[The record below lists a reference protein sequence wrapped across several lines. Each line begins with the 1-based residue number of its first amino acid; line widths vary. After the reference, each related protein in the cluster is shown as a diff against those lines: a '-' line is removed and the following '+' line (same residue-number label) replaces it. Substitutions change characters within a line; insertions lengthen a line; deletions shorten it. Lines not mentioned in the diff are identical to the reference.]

1 MPPNLRVVIFGDQG
15 ADEKHVLPVLD
26 MAKNFGAEMIIHAG
40 DFDYI
45 DTPSI
50 FFKFVDSMGEGFPY
64 FTTIGNHDLIK
75 WDGEDGYKAGLL
87 ERLPKIQDAVC
98 WGEIG
103 VNMACSFKGLLFV
116 LSGVGTKGQAHVE
129 FMNEVFTTHP
139 SVWKICNWHKNQ
151 RLYQVGGKS
160 DEVGYE
166 MYDQCGQHGAIL
178 ATAHEH
184 SYCRTKQMEGG
195 FAYSEFDFRESLPDQ
210 IVLAQNKSVCWV
222 SGVGGLSVRGYY
234 ENLQNNPWWAATASS
249 FTGLNYGALFCTFN
263 KFGVLRNAECYFEDI
278 SGVVWDHFHIFSNN
292 SANETTQS
300 YKSPN
305 YRTIDVQVQ
314 SPSDEVHWNFQGNE
328 HLFLSHSSS
337 QQNITN
343 YFRFRGLD
351 LSMEEHSVV
360 KTHFQVYGAQDI
372 QGSAD
377 LFLSLCLPDNSSCT
391 SEILWKH
398 NDPDKG
404 EKSEVWISRDISPLF
419 TELYLLHQS
428 SFSSTLDSVIV
439 VVRGIGETREVVSI
453 LKDHCLGPSLFI
465 ETRRNSS
472 HHS

>member
-1 MPPNLRVVIFGDQG
+1 MCSTLFFFVRAFCFFVVWTTVFFSSSVESFGANCPRGSWIDTRPDGWQHDANSMPPNLRVVIFGDQG

-160 DEVGYE
+160 DEVS
-166 MYDQCGQHGAIL
+166 QVFF
-178 ATAHEH
+178 
-184 SYCRTKQMEGG
+184 S
-195 FAYSEFDFRESLPDQ
+195 REL
-210 IVLAQNKSVCWV
+210 I
-222 SGVGGLSVRGYY
+222 
-234 ENLQNNPWWAATASS
+234 S
-249 FTGLNYGALFCTFN
+249 FLFKT
-263 KFGVLRNAECYFEDI
+263 
-278 SGVVWDHFHIFSNN
+278 IF
-292 SANETTQS
+292 
-300 YKSPN
+300 
-305 YRTIDVQVQ
+305 
-314 SPSDEVHWNFQGNE
+314 
-328 HLFLSHSSS
+328 
-337 QQNITN
+337 
-343 YFRFRGLD
+343 
-351 LSMEEHSVV
+351 
-360 KTHFQVYGAQDI
+360 
-372 QGSAD
+372 
-377 LFLSLCLPDNSSCT
+377 
-391 SEILWKH
+391 
-398 NDPDKG
+398 
-404 EKSEVWISRDISPLF
+404 
-419 TELYLLHQS
+419 
-428 SFSSTLDSVIV
+428 
-439 VVRGIGETREVVSI
+439 
-453 LKDHCLGPSLFI
+453 
-465 ETRRNSS
+465 
-472 HHS
+472 